1 MKKILLISSIIYGG
15 ILFGQNSKFDKIY
28 STQDLI
34 KLENSVTENEKHDFY
49 NQFFKANLFENIK
62 SKFNSKKYTD
72 VVLKK
77 FTDTIVNAHYW
88 GADEKFE
95 PEKIISFDEYVKQQK
110 QGEIVRKESL
120 EKMKKENKKA
130 YDLFVEMSKG
140 LDKNEPSGDIKKDYD
155 NYVAGVK
162 DRNQNDP
169 YSEQNKK
176 LLIQKLDSNFRGKN
190 YFSEETNEL
199 LERNFNPALGSIQ
212 YFPIPVSKHE
222 NEAEI
227 YEVIQNDILAFE
239 MNNGYAAGRHTLT
252 YKIVGDN
259 IIPVNV
265 FPYDKEYNLNK
276 NFDKKLTKYIKNGYR
291 FEDRTGYDMTK
302 NKNGEY
308 IITAPIFSE
317 DDANVYASMLVE
329 YKTKD
334 FKNYI
339 PLRVQKN
346 IENNKW
352 TIIK

>member
-1 MKKILLISSIIYGG
+1 MKKFLLISSIIFGG
-15 ILFGQNSKFDKIY
+15 MLFGQNSKFDKIY

-34 KLENSVTENEKHDFY
+34 KLQNSVTENEKHDFY

-62 SKFNSKKYTD
+62 SKFTSKKYSD
-72 VVLKK
+72 ALLKK
-77 FTDTIVNAHYW
+77 FADTIINAHNW

-95 PEKIISFDEYVKQQK
+95 AEKIMSFEEFEKQQK

-120 EKMKKENKKA
+120 EKMKKENKKV
-130 YDLFVEMSKG
+130 YELFVEMSKA
-140 LDKNEPSGDIKKDYD
+140 LDKKETSGDIKKDYEK
-155 NYVAGVK
+155 YVADVK
-162 DRNQNDP
+162 DRNENDP
-169 YSEQNKK
+169 YSEKNKK
-176 LLIQKLDSNFRGKN
+176 LLLKKLDANFSLKK
-190 YFSEETNEL
+190 YFSDETSEL
-199 LERNFNPALGSIQ
+199 LEKNYNPALGSIQ
-212 YFPIPVSKHE
+212 YFPVPVSKHI
-222 NEAEI
+222 NEGEI
-227 YEVIQNDILAFE
+227 YEVIPNDIFAFE

-259 IIPVNV
+259 LVPINV
-265 FPYDKEYNLNK
+265 FPYDGEKINS
-276 NFDKKLTKYIKNGYR
+276 NFDKKLIKYIKKGYR

-334 FKNYI
+334 FINYT

-346 IENNKW
+346 IEKNVW
-352 TIIK
+352 TILK